1 MCRFVSGASFTAPAL
16 AKHFGRNHAHDMSLL
31 MAREASEK
39 NCDLFDVLM
48 ANDEVRGALSE
59 SELRALVDPVNYL
72 GQAQEIVEE
81 VVRSAN
87 GGAGRPQ

>member
-1 MCRFVSGASFTAPAL
+1 
-16 AKHFGRNHAHDMSLL
+16 
-31 MAREASEK
+31 
-39 NCDLFDVLM
+39 M